1 MLKGAVL
8 GLALLATPTL
18 AQDKKT
24 PPPAPAQEPDW
35 AQVRKNA
42 TTLLTSELY
51 DPQAAQLTWKGG
63 WRWGHIK
70 PFQLWSKREWGWLG
84 CVALNGKN
92 RMGGYVGAT
101 DMYVLLKPNGELK
114 SGTIVDVT
122 SECDDGS
129 APVPLQ
135 AAFMDTPGTAGTPS
149 IADELAKLADL
160 KAKGVLTN
168 EEFAAQKAKLLAR

>member
-1 MLKGAVL
+1 MFPCGSAI
-8 GLALLATPTL
+8 
-18 AQDKKT
+18 KKVV
-24 PPPAPAQEPDW
+24 P
-35 AQVRKNA
+35 
-42 TTLLTSELY
+42 L
-51 DPQAAQLTWKGG
+51 
-63 WRWGHIK
+63 
-70 PFQLWSKREWGWLG
+70 
-84 CVALNGKN
+84 
-92 RMGGYVGAT
+92 
-101 DMYVLLKPNGELK
+101 MYVLLKPNGELK

>member
-1 MLKGAVL
+1 MFKEIFL
-8 GLALLATPTL
+8 GLALISTPAL
-18 AQDKKT
+18 AQDKKA

-42 TTLLTSELY
+42 TALLTNGLY
-51 DPQAAQLTWKGG
+51 DPQAAQLSWRGG
-63 WRWGHIK
+63 WRWGHVK
-70 PFQLWSKREWGWLG
+70 PLQLWSKREWGWLG

-101 DMYVLLKPNGELK
+101 DMYVLLKPNGEMK
-114 SGTIVDVT
+114 SGPLSDVT

-135 AAFMDTPGTAGTPS
+135 AAFMDAGAPAATPS
-149 IADELAKLADL
+149 VADELAKLADL
-160 KAKGVLTN
+160 KAKGILTE
-168 EEFAAQKAKLLAR
+168 EEFQAQKAKLLAR